1 MPPADKA
8 KTDQAE
14 TEDRDQAGF
23 GDSNCCAAFG
33 RDGRREDHPGRSADI
48 GEIDV
53 KRIDAGLQQRRG
65 IGAGESV
72 DRIEPAPAGNAGKC
86 YAVQEQ
92 PLIDAETWRCRPED
106 VVDCEVKI
114 DAGSTDD
121 GVGNCEFDRIQARR
135 SVIARGS
142 AAGGRI

>member
-14 TEDRDQAGF
+14 TEDRDQAGL

-48 GEIDV
+48 REIDV
-53 KRIDAGLQQRRG
+53 KRIDAGLQQRRD

-92 PLIDAETWRCRPED
+92 PLIDAETWRCRPEEAPP
-106 VVDCEVKI
+106 VAAFALNAVAV
-114 DAGSTDD
+114 
-121 GVGNCEFDRIQARR
+121 IQA
-135 SVIARGS
+135 G
-142 AAGGRI
+142 